1 MAPDAGG
8 MSGSGS
14 PGREREADGSPGA
27 RARDAVDPDDA
38 RYDSNA
44 EVEYGDPDDRDD
56 DLDEPE
62 FDEDGYPKEDAIRD
76 DDSER
81 DDDRGGGGVLGLL
94 SYAWMLVALA
104 LFAYLIWK
112 VQEQAAV
119 IDKLK
124 RRVASMETRFGLGPM
139 KPGSAARAHE
149 ADEGL

>member
-1 MAPDAGG
+1 MLPCAVAGENEKVWAGARAGEYDENTVFPADSKHVPRHARGSSFRAHTRRAPRSGRGDGAGRG
-8 MSGSGS
+8 RHERLGSA
-14 PGREREADGSPGA
+14 GREREADGSPGA

-81 DDDRGGGGVLGLL
+81 DDDRGGGGVLNG
-94 SYAWMLVALA
+94 
-104 LFAYLIWK
+104 K
-112 VQEQAAV
+112 
-119 IDKLK
+119 
-124 RRVASMETRFGLGPM
+124 
-139 KPGSAARAHE
+139 
-149 ADEGL
+149 

>member
-1 MAPDAGG
+1 MAPDEGG

-38 RYDSNA
+38 RYDLNA

-56 DLDEPE
+56 DLDDPE

-94 SYAWMLVALA
+94 SYAWMLPPSRSSRTSSR
-104 LFAYLIWK
+104 K
-112 VQEQAAV
+112 C
-119 IDKLK
+119 
-124 RRVASMETRFGLGPM
+124 RS
-139 KPGSAARAHE
+139 KPR
-149 ADEGL
+149 